1 MWQHLLELPPAMW
14 LALPSTLP
22 FAQSMKRPQ
31 DAMYKSAIR
40 VGANEVWSWPSVIR
54 EDSSSNRPAVE
65 PQVSC
70 RGNHLN
76 CGILGKPGEREF
88 FNYDAVVLLSPG
100 PPRIKPESFS
110 GLPVSSAT

>member
-1 MWQHLLELPPAMW
+1 MCQHLLELPPAMW

-22 FAQSMKRPQ
+22 FAQCMKRPQ
-31 DAMYKSAIR
+31 DTMYKSAIR
-40 VGANEVWSWPSVIR
+40 VGANE
-54 EDSSSNRPAVE
+54 DSSNRSAVE

-100 PPRIKPESFS
+100 PPRIKPES
-110 GLPVSSAT
+110 AT